1 MKCEGE
7 GERKGGACVRD
18 EQGGR
23 ASQVGVEL
31 EADGR
36 DLELL
41 PKVAKQLV
49 GGDAAHLVEG
59 GSGGGGDGGGAQEL
73 REDLEQPAS

>member
-49 GGDAAHLVEG
+49 GGDAL
-59 GSGGGGDGGGAQEL
+59 D
-73 REDLEQPAS
+73 